1 MLDVLVVGAGPAGS
15 VAATVLARAG
25 ARVRIVDRA
34 RFPREKL
41 CGDTIN
47 PGALAILRRL
57 NLVQEIDRRSLAVD
71 GMTVTGAHG
80 VSISGIYPR
89 GLTGRAIVRSE
100 FDWLLLQD
108 AIAAGAEFEPGLTVR
123 GARVGTRGPQRIVEG
138 VVTGGNGSRRELPAR
153 VTIAADGRRSA
164 LTFGLRLARHPVTP
178 RRWAIGAHY
187 ADVPLDSPRGEMHI
201 RPGRYIGVAALPG
214 GFTNLCLV
222 MPAGEDATAFGH
234 PETLLREVIEH
245 EAALRDRFARAKLV
259 RPPIVLGPL
268 AVEPIGEPVDGLV
281 AAGDASGFVDP
292 MTGDG
297 LRFALRGGELAA
309 VAALEALEHGWPGV
323 HGRLAAA
330 RRHDVLPKWRFNRTL
345 RALVGSPAGVSLATR
360 AATLAPSVV
369 RAIINRA
376 GDCGLA

>member
-1 MLDVLVVGAGPAGS
+1 MPDVLVVGAGPAGS

-25 ARVRIVDRA
+25 VRVRIVDRA
-34 RFPREKL
+34 CFPREKL

-47 PGALAILRRL
+47 PGALEILRRL
-57 NLVQEIDRRSLAVD
+57 NLAREIDRRSLSVD

-80 VSISGIYPR
+80 VAISGTYPR
-89 GLTGRAIVRSE
+89 GLTGRAIGRSE

-108 AIAAGAEFEPGLTVR
+108 AIAAGAEFEPGLTAR
-123 GARVGTRGPQRIVEG
+123 EARVATRERRAIVEG
-138 VVTGGNGSRRELPAR
+138 VVAGGNGSRYELPAR

-164 LTFGLRLARHPVTP
+164 LTFGLRLVRHPVTP

-187 ADVPLDSPRGEMHI
+187 TDAPLDSSRGEMHI
-201 RPGRYIGVAALPG
+201 RRGRYIGVAALPG
-214 GFTNLCLV
+214 GVTNLCLV
-222 MPAGEDATAFGH
+222 MPAGDVTAFGH
-234 PETLLREVIEH
+234 PEMLLRQTIEH
-245 EAALRDRFARAKLV
+245 EPVLRDRFVRARLV

-268 AVEPIGEPVDGLV
+268 AVDPVGEPIEGVV

-309 VAALEALEHGWPGV
+309 AAALDALDGGWAGV
-323 HGRLAAA
+323 HVRLAAA
-330 RRHDVLPKWRFNRTL
+330 RRRDFMPKWRFNRAL
-345 RALVGSPAGVSLATR
+345 RALVGSPAGVSVATR

-369 RAIINRA
+369 QAIINRA